1 MSTDIAES
9 LPKRKFAQAA
19 IANAPATTT
28 PKGKSE
34 GGKKGGGKP
43 AAAKGGS
50 GKGASE
56 EGSEKRIRQ
65 AVYDIRYRAR
75 REDIDLKAAFSQYMS
90 NSSLSQAERTA
101 VREKLFGKAGG
112 VSEMFANDADELAV
126 EGVANALYKV
136 FVEKE
141 EDNKEIELAYLQQ
154 LSEDEANKKYKVRVT
169 DKNGRSY
176 VRFADRAKITELR
189 QNPNIESV
197 EMTEYGEPYEGERKR
212 GEKTARAKGGGL
224 DPVGKEDKDVNN
236 DGKVN
241 KTDKYLMKRRKAIG
255 NAIRTRAEAYLADGT
270 ISTEPKAGTKK
281 ITGKDP
287 ITGGPVDNY
296 STGAVTISPDD
307 GSKPV
312 RKVGVYAHLEL
323 KGGALSE
330 SQKRMIEMYDTKK
343 KKDELEKKDKVSSM
357 MTKDSVKK
365 EDEKEEE
372 KPDMRS
378 KYAMINIIKNKL
390 RAAGQ
395 RDPMVMAVDACE
407 ETVEEGIGGMVGGA
421 LKKLGTKA
429 AKVTKLGQ
437 KAAVGIGGLGVG
449 VGGGKL
455 LDDARKEGKK
465 GKKKPRQSKPDYS
478 KPLEYGVGQGKALI
492 HYAPQKGEPSRPKDF
507 KLYKKSM
514 KTEERT
520 PAQDDKS
527 FDKMRPGGSNSQYD
541 KDGKPKKKKPPTG
554 PAGGE
559 SPFKPGVD
567 NKIDPKKG
575 KAKKTVIPVKVKTGA
590 TGGESQRKKDILP
603 KPEKRTPFN
612 PGVKKNIDPKKG
624 TGKKTAVPAYNPY
637 GKGASA
643 TPTNM
648 APGKP

>member
-141 EDNKEIELAYLQQ
+141 EDNKEMELAYIQQ
-154 LSEDEANKKYKVRVT
+154 LAEDEANKKYKVRVT

-212 GEKTARAKGGGL
+212 GEKTAKAKGGGL

-241 KTDKYLMKRRKAIG
+241 KTDKYLMKRREAIG
-255 NAIRTRAEAYLADGT
+255 KAIRTRAEAYLADGT
-270 ISTEPKAGTKK
+270 ISTEPKGKDK
-281 ITGKDP
+281 VTGKD
-287 ITGGPVDNY
+287 VDNY
-296 STGAVTISPDD
+296 SSGAVTVNPDD

-312 RKVGVYAHLEL
+312 KKVGVYAHLEL
-323 KGGALSE
+323 NGGTLSE
-330 SQKRMIEMYDTKK
+330 AQKRMLEMYDTKK

-378 KYAMINIIKNKL
+378 KYAMINLIKNKL

-407 ETVEEGIGGMVGGA
+407 EN
-421 LKKLGTKA
+421 
-429 AKVTKLGQ
+429 
-437 KAAVGIGGLGVG
+437 
-449 VGGGKL
+449 
-455 LDDARKEGKK
+455 
-465 GKKKPRQSKPDYS
+465 KPNQ
-478 KPLEYGVGQGKALI
+478 
-492 HYAPQKGEPSRPKDF
+492 
-507 KLYKKSM
+507 
-514 KTEERT
+514 
-520 PAQDDKS
+520 
-527 FDKMRPGGSNSQYD
+527 PGS
-541 KDGKPKKKKPPTG
+541 
-554 PAGGE
+554 
-559 SPFKPGVD
+559 
-567 NKIDPKKG
+567 
-575 KAKKTVIPVKVKTGA
+575 
-590 TGGESQRKKDILP
+590 
-603 KPEKRTPFN
+603 
-612 PGVKKNIDPKKG
+612 GVKKEIG
-624 TGKKTAVPAYNPY
+624 TGIKTKMKDALTNVKKQVEKNPA
-637 GKGASA
+637 GF
-643 TPTNM
+643 TLQNM
-648 APGKP
+648 GS